1 MEPKI
6 NFVTLLILIILGVAV
21 GNLVSSFITTKYFQK
36 EHVKETAETSKVI
49 PTSPSKTTK
58 SVKPETFRETV
69 KLSPEQQSVTSKAP
83 EVSEDPVN
91 SEQLIEQRKLDEIGI
106 RLAKTCNEWTVV
118 HKDMNTQT
126 SERGM
131 NKHCAEYYDYLS
143 FGKQLTYIF
152 NHPVSKYQKLHL
164 SAA

>member
-6 NFVTLLILIILGVAV
+6 NYVTLLVLIILGVAV
-21 GNLVSSFITTKYFQK
+21 GNLASSFITAKYFQK
-36 EHVKETAETSKVI
+36 EHVKKIADGSKAAPI
-49 PTSPSKTTK
+49 TPSKP
-58 SVKPETFRETV
+58 SKPETAPETV
-69 KLSPEQQSVTSKAP
+69 KLSPEKQSSSQATPEASENPVTP
-83 EVSEDPVN
+83 
-91 SEQLIEQRKLDEIGI
+91 EQLIEQRKLDEDGI

-143 FGKQLTYIF
+143 FGNLP
-152 NHPVSKYQKLHL
+152 NSN
-164 SAA
+164 